1 MITDIGSVEAR
12 STRPQ
17 PNILF
22 GKLIHPETLLSI
34 SFFKNGLTIKMHLV
48 QIFWKH
54 KLDYTHS
61 VQVWVT

>member
-17 PNILF
+17 PNIWF
-22 GKLIHPETLLSI
+22 GKVIHPETLLSI
-34 SFFKNGLTIKMHLV
+34 SFLKNSLTIKMHLV
-48 QIFWKH
+48 QILWKS

-61 VQVWVT
+61 VQV